1 MSNEF
6 QQKIKNFSQE
16 FSLIHALPQRTYK
29 IVRCTLPSRNGVRL
43 AQLGLVENATVVVNG
58 KAPLGD
64 PIIVT
69 IQGYL
74 LCLRAD
80 QAEHFIVKEL

>member
-6 QQKIKNFSQE
+6 QQKNNIFSQE
-16 FSLIHALPQRTYK
+16 FCLIHALPKRTYK
-29 IVRCTLPSRNGVRL
+29 IVRCTLPADVRVRL
-43 AQLGLVENATVVVNG
+43 AQLGLVKNAVVTING

-64 PIIVT
+64 PIILT

-74 LCLRAD
+74 LCLRTE
-80 QAEHFIVKEL
+80 QAKHFFVKEL